1 MVAVGQKG
9 SSRCYLVSGKEEKG
23 HYATLSHCW
32 GDSNHRPLLTTDQ
45 TLACRQQGIEDEEF
59 PKTFRN
65 AVQVCREIGI
75 EYLWIDSLC
84 IIQEQASKEDWAK
97 EGPKMGHVYGNSRL
111 TICAAAAADSAQGC
125 FQERHGLF
133 FWPCPVVMFG
143 QACYVFRYPTFEES
157 YFGEPGDFARRNP
170 LYRRAWVIQEQALSR
185 RSIIFSKD
193 QLVWRCPT
201 LSTNE
206 KYPLGIPHMPSI
218 STDKL
223 RLFHCIINGITSLIP
238 KSLDVDIYT
247 CWYNIVEDFTSR
259 SLTYNEDRSPAIAGI
274 AQRFGMIANDSY
286 HAGLWRRDMIRGLPW
301 CLSDTMEMVIRSAT
315 TPSWSWAS
323 VNWGVNYHGIPHGRS
338 NMYSIQLSPLID
350 ILDIL
355 DPTTCGDHPFGA
367 TSKASLR
374 LSGIL
379 LKVVKDRHSDSG
391 PALAGKGTYFRCD
404 LQDLDFDVWDPGRS
418 TETALVCLPICVRH
432 VNNWASDSDSKMY
445 KTSRERSLKT
455 VQDKFGHHNK
465 IDCLVLQPVEGEQD
479 TYSRIGL
486 CVLSGSKGG
495 NKNERIEIAEISR
508 MAFEEHRSSLTIV

>member
-1 MVAVGQKG
+1 
-9 SSRCYLVSGKEEKG
+9 
-23 HYATLSHCW
+23 
-32 GDSNHRPLLTTDQ
+32 
-45 TLACRQQGIEDEEF
+45 
-59 PKTFRN
+59 
-65 AVQVCREIGI
+65 
-75 EYLWIDSLC
+75 
-84 IIQEQASKEDWAK
+84 
-97 EGPKMGHVYGNSRL
+97 
-111 TICAAAAADSAQGC
+111 
-125 FQERHGLF
+125 
-133 FWPCPVVMFG
+133 
-143 QACYVFRYPTFEES
+143 
-157 YFGEPGDFARRNP
+157 
-170 LYRRAWVIQEQALSR
+170 
-185 RSIIFSKD
+185 
-193 QLVWRCPT
+193 
-201 LSTNE
+201 
-206 KYPLGIPHMPSI
+206 MPSI

-223 RLFHCIINGITSLIP
+223 RLLHCIINGITSLIP

-247 CWYNIVEDFTSR
+247 CWYNMVKNFTSR
-259 SLTYNEDRSPAIAGI
+259 SLTYNEDRLPAIAGI

-286 HAGLWRRDMIRGLPW
+286 HAGLWRRDMIRGLLW
-301 CLSDTMEMVIRSAT
+301 CVSDTMETVIRSAT
-315 TPSWSWAS
+315 APSWSWAS

-338 NMYSIQLSPLID
+338 NMYCIQLSPLID

-367 TSKASLR
+367 TSRASVR

-391 PALAGKGTYFRCD
+391 PALVGKGTYFRCD

-418 TETALVCLPICVRH
+418 TETALVCLPVCVRH
-432 VNNWASDSDSKMY
+432 VNDWASDSDSKMY

-495 NKNERIEIAEISR
+495 NKNERIKIAEISR